1 MPRRHGEVSEKRKGA
16 EEMGRIRFIKM
27 KALAMGVADSV
38 CILIAKGCKV
48 AGERQ
53 KLVDEPSGQTYAD

>member
-38 CILIAKGCKV
+38 CILIAKGCK
-48 AGERQ
+48 AWLGRGR
-53 KLVDEPSGQTYAD
+53 S